1 MGAKEVSAC
10 HPLDAI
16 PGTAEGGRMMDDILV
31 GILCVLLFIMAI
43 TEIGMLSICDY
54 LRKIEKLLRQGLL
67 EPEKEEK

>member
-1 MGAKEVSAC
+1 
-10 HPLDAI
+10 
-16 PGTAEGGRMMDDILV
+16 MMDDILV